1 LSKHSGRLR
10 IAAMAILVGIDEA
23 GYGPHLGPLVVAAA
37 AIEFAGDTPP
47 EPGFWGALEA
57 HVRER
62 PSGADDRVVICD
74 SKLAYGGARD
84 LCVLERTVLGFLDAA
99 GARPRSLAD
108 LLRATAVSATSE
120 SAPRLS
126 CESGMPTLPLRGHVS
141 PAGDNMPGER
151 RAGHAT
157 PDTEPWDRPDAL
169 ALPHAASAEDV
180 ASAAGHVAKG
190 LASLGAKPGGLWANA
205 APAARLNR
213 LMDGPRNKAG
223 ALFALAADLVA
234 EVQGR
239 WPHDPIHVTMDRHG
253 GRRYYAKL
261 LAGAFPMIPVE
272 TLEESPGQSR
282 YRLARGQA
290 PIHVT
295 VRDRCETWS
304 LPTALASMAA
314 KYVRELHMVQ
324 LNAYFQ
330 TLVPGLRPTAGY
342 GLDAWRFL
350 DDVAA
355 ARAAAGVPDAAI
367 LRSR

>member
-1 LSKHSGRLR
+1 
-10 IAAMAILVGIDEA
+10 MAILVGIDEA

-37 AIEFAGDTPP
+37 AVEFAGDTSP

-57 HVRER
+57 HVRDR
-62 PSGADDRVVICD
+62 PGGAGDRVVICD

-84 LCVLERTVLGFLDAA
+84 LSVLERTVLGFLAAA

-108 LLRATAVSATSE
+108 LLRATCVRAASE
-120 SAPRLS
+120 SAPGLP
-126 CESGMPTLPLRGHVS
+126 CEDG
-141 PAGDNMPGER
+141 MPGER

-157 PDTEPWDRPDAL
+157 RDAEPWDKPHAL
-169 ALPHAASAEDV
+169 ALPHAAGAEDI

-213 LMDGPRNKAG
+213 LMDGQRNKAG

-282 YRLARGQA
+282 YRLARGPA
-290 PIHVT
+290 PISVT

-314 KYVRELHMVQ
+314 KYVRELHMAQ

-330 TLVPGLRPTAGY
+330 ALVPGLRPTAGY

-355 ARAAAGVPDAAI
+355 ARAAAGVPDATI